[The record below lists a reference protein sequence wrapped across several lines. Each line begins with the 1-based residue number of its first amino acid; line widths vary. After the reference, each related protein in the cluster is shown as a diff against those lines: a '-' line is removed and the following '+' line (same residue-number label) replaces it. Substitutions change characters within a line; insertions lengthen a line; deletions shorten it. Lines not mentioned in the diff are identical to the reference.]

1 MSAGLQDDLNTV
13 ERLLFEARKIALESN
28 SAPEAA
34 QGPLAASKLA
44 RLLIQEGRE
53 MEAEPLLV
61 EHGFSHRLS
70 TQVLCGGHMID
81 KDKAGAVARQRGR
94 ERDDLLAVVDDVL
107 PAGMLDHLQRLFDAD
122 SLFWRE
128 HEYHRKSTGYFSY
141 THALDTPPQ
150 SNLDQILHYLWRLA
164 ITKFPV
170 IGNCKLKQ
178 EQSTRHAGISSALT
192 LGTSAGGCPRNAC
205 GVVGT

>member
-1 MSAGLQDDLNTV
+1 MSAGSQDDLNTV
-13 ERLLFEARKIALESN
+13 EQLLFEARKIALESN

-81 KDKAGAVARQRGR
+81 KDKAGAGARQRGR
-94 ERDDLLAVVDDVL
+94 ERDDLLAVVDGVL
-107 PAGMLDHLQRLFDAD
+107 PAGMLDAD

-170 IGNCKLKQ
+170 IGDCKL
-178 EQSTRHAGISSALT
+178 SRV
-192 LGTSAGGCPRNAC
+192 LGMLESHQC
-205 GVVGT
+205 